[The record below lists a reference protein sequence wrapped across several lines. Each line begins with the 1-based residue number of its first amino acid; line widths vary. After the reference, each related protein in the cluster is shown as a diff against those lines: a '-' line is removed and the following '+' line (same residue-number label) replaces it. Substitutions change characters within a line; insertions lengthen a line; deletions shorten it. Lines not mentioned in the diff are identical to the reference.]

1 VSASATTKQL
11 LRDDMQTAVIRR
23 DAVGQ
28 SCCGRSKK
36 YDSHN
41 FSDCK

>member
-23 DAVGQ
+23 DAVG
-28 SCCGRSKK
+28 
-36 YDSHN
+36 
-41 FSDCK
+41 